1 MVRTQ
6 IRQQNKTHTADG
18 RNNPEEVEQ
27 SNLTSFFTDLSS
39 FRQIESLF
47 PEQGGNKHK
56 RNTKP
61 IKQSFHYQ
69 LLTTRHC

>member
-1 MVRTQ
+1 MGRTQ

-39 FRQIESLF
+39 FRQTESF
-47 PEQGGNKHK
+47 SQNKHK

>member
-1 MVRTQ
+1 MGRTQ

-39 FRQIESLF
+39 FPQIELNQVKMGRKSTR
-47 PEQGGNKHK
+47 NKK
-56 RNTKP
+56 
-61 IKQSFHYQ
+61 
-69 LLTTRHC
+69 